1 MNMTIG
7 AGWRTLLG
15 FDYGTRR
22 VGVAAGQ
29 TVTSSASPLTVLNNP
44 ASVEFW
50 QQLDKLVAEWRPDG
64 FIVGMPLHAD
74 GSVGR
79 IAQAAAAFAGEL
91 TARYGLQVISVD
103 ERLTSWEADQLA
115 RDLPAARRDAV
126 AASLILMT
134 YLEGRSA

>member
-1 MNMTIG
+1 MST
-7 AGWRTLLG
+7 ASSTAWRTLLG

-29 TVTSSASPLTVLNNP
+29 TITGSASPVAVLNQP
-44 ASVEFW
+44 ASPEFW
-50 QQLDKLVAEWRPDG
+50 HQLDQLIAEWRPDG
-64 FIVGMPLHAD
+64 LVVGMPLLAD

-79 IAQAAAAFAGEL
+79 IARAATVFAEAL
-91 TARYGLQVISVD
+91 AARYGLPVIPVD
-103 ERLTSWEADQLA
+103 ERLTSWEADQCA
-115 RDLPAARRDAV
+115 RDLPAASRDAV